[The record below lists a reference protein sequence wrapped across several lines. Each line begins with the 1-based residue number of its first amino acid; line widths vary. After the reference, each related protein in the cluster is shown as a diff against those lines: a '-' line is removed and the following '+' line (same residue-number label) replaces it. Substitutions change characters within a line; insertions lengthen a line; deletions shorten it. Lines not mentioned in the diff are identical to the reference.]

1 MLFSRQNCE
10 VVYKNP
16 GWLLLCSRQRKKSYK
31 NKERRNEKK
40 EKLKAR
46 PRPEVSKARDDF
58 ESKRDVCKQ
67 DVRVRELAICIL
79 GTRSPDQYH
88 QF

>member
-1 MLFSRQNCE
+1 ML
-10 VVYKNP
+10 KA
-16 GWLLLCSRQRKKSYK
+16 KKEEMQK
-31 NKERRNEKK
+31 DKERRNEKK

-58 ESKRDVCKQ
+58 GSKRDVCKQ
-67 DVRVRELAICIL
+67 DVRIRELAICIL
-79 GTRSPDQYH
+79 GTRSPGQYH